1 MIKLGIVQLLLIFSL
16 NLAPDMQLINFYSE
30 RRLLMVGGLDSD
42 DKLLNLVEEYDI
54 EVGFIKQHP
63 TLSIPR

>member
-1 MIKLGIVQLLLIFSL
+1 
-16 NLAPDMQLINFYSE
+16 
-30 RRLLMVGGLDSD
+30 MVGGLDSD